1 MYVSIDGMATSDSL
15 GTAKSVRLSRATI
28 DYRERGDGPPVVF
41 VHGLLVNADLW
52 RNVVPAVAEA
62 GNRCIAPDWPLGS
75 HTTPVP
81 GADLTPPG
89 VADLIAEF
97 LDTLDLSDVTI
108 VANDTGGAIT
118 QLLMARRP
126 ERIGRVVLTPS
137 DCFDQFFP
145 PMFAPLPKIAKLPG
159 SMWIMAQLMRV
170 RPLHRLPMVFGLLT
184 NRPIA
189 KEFADSYLRPSRRS
203 PAIRRDLRAFL
214 RTVHKRYTIDAAG
227 RLPGFRK
234 PVLLAWAADDKIFPI
249 ELAHRL
255 AKVLPNASIKEIGGS
270 RTFVPEDQPA
280 ELATLITQFVKQEV
294 QAN

>member
-1 MYVSIDGMATSDSL
+1 MAISDCL

-28 DYRERGDGPPVVF
+28 DYRERGEGPPVVF

-89 VADLIAEF
+89 VADMIAEF
-97 LDTLDLSDVTI
+97 LDTLDLSDVTL
-108 VANDTGGAIT
+108 VANDTGGALV
-118 QLLMARRP
+118 QLLMTRHP

-137 DCFDQFFP
+137 DCFDRFFP
-145 PMFAPLPKIAKLPG
+145 PVFAPLPKIAKVPG
-159 SMWIMAQLMRV
+159 SMWIMTQLLRV
-170 RPLHRLPMVFGLLT
+170 RRLHRLPVVFGLLT
-184 NRPIA
+184 KRPIPN
-189 KEFADSYLRPSRRS
+189 EFVDSYLRPSRRS

-214 RTVHKRYTIDAAG
+214 KTVHKRYTIEAAG
-227 RLPGFRK
+227 RLGGFDK
-234 PVLLAWAADDKIFPI
+234 PVLLAWATEDKLFPI
-249 ELAHRL
+249 KLAHRL
-255 AKVLPNASIKEIGGS
+255 AEVLPSAYIKEIGGT

-280 ELATLITQFVKQEV
+280 ELATLITRFVGGAV
-294 QAN
+294 RAS